1 MGRSEKLIIRDLA
14 GVTIGL
20 FTLLTETG
28 LLMGITGWI
37 GTEASRGKSNEDK
50 LLRIYFF
57 RPKAL
62 LQGL

>member
-1 MGRSEKLIIRDLA
+1 MGRSEKLIIKDLA

-37 GTEASRGKSNEDK
+37 GTEASRGKSNED
-50 LLRIYFF
+50 I
-57 RPKAL
+57 
-62 LQGL
+62 

>member
-1 MGRSEKLIIRDLA
+1 
-14 GVTIGL
+14 
-20 FTLLTETG
+20 
-28 LLMGITGWI
+28 MGITGWI